1 MRKLAVF
8 VEGQTELVFVREILV
23 KWFDYDGKKI
33 GFNCYNL
40 LNNNLVDTSYQY
52 GDENSENYYLIV
64 NVGND
69 NSVLGKIRAR
79 MPFLVKNN
87 YNVVIGLRDMFSDQ
101 YIKDVKG
108 REINDVVT
116 QMHIDAVKEQIDAIE
131 NGAKIR
137 FHFAIMEVEACLLGM
152 HQYLEALD
160 NRLTQAYINE
170 NIGLDL
176 NQDPETTIFHPA
188 VELEK
193 IYELVGKKY
202 GKHDSDI
209 STIMSKLTQDDFR
222 NLAMSGKCQS
232 FYSFMASLVDFL
244 NPYSN

>member
-8 VEGQTELVFVREILV
+8 VEGQTELVFVREFLV

-40 LNNNLVDTSYQY
+40 WNNNLVDTSYLY
-52 GDENSENYYLIV
+52 GDEDCENYYLIV

-87 YNVVIGLRDMFSDQ
+87 YDVVIGLRDMFSDQ
-101 YIKDVKG
+101 YIKDAKG
-108 REINDVVT
+108 REIKDEVT
-116 QMHIDAVKEQIDAIE
+116 QMHIDAVNEQIDAIE
-131 NGAKIR
+131 NGDKIR
-137 FHFAIMEVEACLLGM
+137 FHFAIMEVEAWLLGM

-160 NRLTQAYINE
+160 DRLTTAYINE
-170 NIGLDL
+170 NVGLDL
-176 NQDPETTIFHPA
+176 SQDPETSIFHPA
-188 VELEK
+188 VELGR
-193 IYELVGKKY
+193 IYELVGKNY

-209 STIMSKLTQDDFR
+209 SSIMSKLTQDDFLD
-222 NLAMSGKCQS
+222 LAMSGKCQS
-232 FYSFMASLVDFL
+232 FYLFMTSLVEV
-244 NPYSN
+244 